1 MVCGLWFGVW
11 GFRFVDL
18 NLKEE
23 KDMRSAIVRAR
34 TAMWVLLLLLLLLLL
49 LERGHHDR
57 LRDQS
62 RRV

>member
-1 MVCGLWFGVW
+1 
-11 GFRFVDL
+11 VDL